1 MIGASLPSWI
11 SQVES
16 IKDNRLHIVGYSEM
30 SADRNE
36 VYISKAALMDA
47 EVKLIN
53 DAPTDFRVITQ
64 NALVSAGIDSSEFMQ
79 IQTKL
84 TEVIALGGLKQGE
97 STCRKWIRY
106 GETRTSVMK
115 GCWHQASA
123 SLVELRKAYLFTLQ
137 KKYGSEKAHKFDD
150 VMKQELEKVNNHRR
164 YDNEDSK
171 ASNLPSVQPNNH
183 NGITKND

>member
-1 MIGASLPSWI
+1 MMGSPLPSWI
-11 SQVES
+11 SQTES
-16 IKDNRLHIVGYSEM
+16 IKDNRLHITGYAEM

-53 DAPTDFRVITQ
+53 DAPTDFRVLTQ

-84 TEVIALGGLKQGE
+84 TEVLALGGLKQGE
-97 STCRKWIRY
+97 WTCRKWIRY

-123 SLVELRKAYLFTLQ
+123 SLTELRKAYLFTLQ

-150 VMKQELEKVNNHRR
+150 LMKQELEKVNNHRR
-164 YDNEDSK
+164 FDNEDSK
-171 ASNLPSVQPNNH
+171 ASNSSRVPVNNS
-183 NGITKND
+183 GDITKND